1 MPELPEVQTVVE
13 HIRPDLLGEQIIGIE
28 PIWPKVLH
36 NFIPEDLINETIDT
50 HIENVKRR
58 AKFIIIQLPDHIIA
72 VHLRMTG
79 KLYFVKKNELFF
91 SRIDFWHLERPET
104 NATHRKVA
112 PEATQKF

>member
-13 HIRPDLLGEQIIGIE
+13 HIRPDLLGEQIIGIK

-36 NFIPEDLINETIDT
+36 NFIPEDLINETIDP
-50 HIENVKRR
+50 HIEDVKRR

-79 KLYFVKKNELFF
+79 KLYFVKNLKLFTVI
-91 SRIDFWHLERPET
+91 SRSVT
-104 NATHRKVA
+104 K
-112 PEATQKF
+112 